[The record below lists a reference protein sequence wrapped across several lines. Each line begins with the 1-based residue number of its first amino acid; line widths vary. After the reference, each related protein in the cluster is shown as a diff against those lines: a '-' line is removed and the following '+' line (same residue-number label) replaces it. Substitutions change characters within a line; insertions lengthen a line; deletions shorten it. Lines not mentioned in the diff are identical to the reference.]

1 MYQDRIKPALD
12 KLLAFTFVLLFW
24 WLYIVIAIL
33 VRIKLGS
40 PVLFVQKR
48 PGKIN
53 PKTGKE
59 VIFKLYKYRTMS
71 DKRDASGK
79 LLPDEERLT
88 KFGQFLRSTSLDEI
102 PEILFNILLA
112 PRDTMMSWCGPR
124 PLLVEY
130 LPRYNKR
137 QRRRHEVMPGLTGYA
152 QVNGRNAISWEE
164 KFEDDVWYVEHI
176 SFFTDVK
183 ILIKTVAVVLKRSGI
198 SAETSVTMEAFN
210 ENRKKC

>member
-71 DKRDASGK
+71 DKRDANGN

-88 KFGQFLRSTSLDEI
+88 KFGRFLRSTSLDEI
-102 PEILFNILLA
+102 PEIFFNVLIFHN
-112 PRDTMMSWCGPR
+112 MSIVGPR

-130 LPRYNKR
+130 LPRYTKE
-137 QRRRHEVMPGLTGYA
+137 QRRRHEVMPGITGLA
-152 QVNGRNAISWEE
+152 MSRVRNSQGWDK
-164 KFEDDVWYVEHI
+164 KFELDVEYVDNI
-176 SFFTDVK
+176 SFLLDFK
-183 ILIKTVAVVLKRSGI
+183 IILWTIQIVLKREGI
-198 SAETSVTMEAFN
+198 NEPGSVTNSEYMG
-210 ENRKKC
+210 KWKDK

>member
-1 MYQDRIKPALD
+1 MYKYRIKPALD

-33 VRIKLGS
+33 VRVKLGS

-71 DKRDASGK
+71 DKRDANGN

-88 KFGQFLRSTSLDEI
+88 KFGQFLRTTSLDEI
-102 PEILFNILLA
+102 PEIFFNVLIFHN
-112 PRDTMMSWCGPR
+112 MSIVGPR
-124 PLLVEY
+124 PLLPKY
-130 LPRYNKR
+130 LPWYTKE
-137 QRRRHEVMPGLTGYA
+137 Q
-152 QVNGRNAISWEE
+152 
-164 KFEDDVWYVEHI
+164 EDMR
-176 SFFTDVK
+176 
-183 ILIKTVAVVLKRSGI
+183 LCRG
-198 SAETSVTMEAFN
+198 
-210 ENRKKC
+210 